1 MKLILP
7 LLFLFLVQSSFSQSI
22 DPATEQ
28 LIIRETLCQYLN
40 TNPNSAASF
49 LKANKGYA
57 LMKDYYKMALAFE
70 TDPVKQKGILTEL
83 SNFENYSDSVELQLQ
98 NKKITVQLAD
108 TLYAYRYVSGT
119 RNLRTDKDWQDHYS
133 NLVDDFQKNKLH
145 RFDTTIGEAYI
156 ELIRQQILNTAS
168 SVPLELSSFNK
179 DHYRY
184 QKKVADCDKSE
195 FCLQADKVYRAVFN
209 AEGSK
214 GCFLFSFYCGE
225 NKICRSFIFIKKE
238 NSRWIYVAEYPSWII
253 DEA

>member
-1 MKLILP
+1 MKLIYPLV
-7 LLFLFLVQSSFSQSI
+7 LLFFAQSSFSQSI

-28 LIIRETLCQYLN
+28 SIIRETLCQYLN

-49 LKANKGYA
+49 LKVNKGYA

-70 TDPVKQKGILTEL
+70 ADSVRQKGILKEL
-83 SNFENYSDSVELQLQ
+83 LNFENYSDSVELQLR
-98 NKKITVQLAD
+98 NKKIMVQLAD
-108 TLYAYRYVSGT
+108 TLYAYQYVSGT
-119 RNLRTDKDWQDHYS
+119 RNLKADKDWQDNYS
-133 NLVDDFQKNKLH
+133 NLLEDFQKNKLH

-156 ELIRQQILNTAS
+156 ELIRQQIRNTAGS
-168 SVPLELSSFNK
+168 LPLELSSFNK

-209 AEGSK
+209 TDGSK
-214 GCFLFSFYCGE
+214 GCYLFSFHCGD

-238 NSRWIYVAEYPSWII
+238 NDRWVYVAEYPSWII